1 MEDLLLRGSESH
13 SQPEHFPL
21 ESRPW
26 HKGGLA
32 IFFSLLANYAPRG
45 WQITMEKVVWPVADR
60 VRTSRHPRD
69 KQRRRGMRG

>member
-45 WQITMEKVVWPVADR
+45 WQITMEK
-60 VRTSRHPRD
+60 
-69 KQRRRGMRG
+69 